1 MKKVLCLFL
10 ISVAFALG
18 IKAQCPITACQDSLA
33 AGTSTWTLN
42 VASGIGTSTWSVL
55 SGPGTVNNGVVSG
68 LQTGAT
74 TVLLLQSVLGNTTTF
89 SYKVIT
95 VAPKPLVPRT
105 VTGVSFTITG
115 GIKFTFSDGGTQ

>member
-1 MKKVLCLFL
+1 MKRVICLFL
-10 ISVAFALG
+10 VCLAFTLG

-33 AGTSTWTLN
+33 PGTSTWTLS
-42 VASGIGTSTWSVL
+42 VAAGIGTSTWSVL
-55 SGPGTVNNGVVSG
+55 SGPGTISNGIISG

-74 TVLLLQSVLGNTTTF
+74 TVLLLQSNLGNTTTF

-95 VAPKPLVPRT
+95 VASKPLVPRT